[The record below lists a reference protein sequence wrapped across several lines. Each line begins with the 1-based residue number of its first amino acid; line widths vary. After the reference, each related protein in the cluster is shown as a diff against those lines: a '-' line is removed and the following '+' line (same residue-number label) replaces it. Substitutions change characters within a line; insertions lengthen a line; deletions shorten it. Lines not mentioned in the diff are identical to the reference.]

1 MPVNIPDTLPAS
13 EVLKNENVFV
23 MHQSRAVTQDIRPL
37 RIGILNLMPLKETT
51 ETHLIRML
59 SNTPIQVEIVLLYT
73 KTHTPKHTSTE
84 HLESFYQSFDDLEN
98 KKHKTE
104 TEIKELERD
113 IRDLTIEIENSD
125 SLKFVEKVAR
135 DDLGMVKPR
144 EIIYID
150 KNKIKNPFINIFK
163 KDN

>member
-1 MPVNIPDTLPAS
+1 MKKKKKRRLKLGRLLLIGLVIYLSAIFIHQNTLM
-13 EVLKNENVFV
+13 N
-23 MHQSRAVTQDIRPL
+23 
-37 RIGILNLMPLKETT
+37 
-51 ETHLIRML
+51 
-59 SNTPIQVEIVLLYT
+59 
-73 KTHTPKHTSTE
+73 
-84 HLESFYQSFDDLEN
+84 DLEN
-98 KKHKTE
+98 KKHKTK

-125 SLKFVEKVAR
+125 SLEFVEKVAR

>member
-1 MPVNIPDTLPAS
+1 MKKKKKRRLKLGRLLFIGLAIYISAIFVHQNTLM
-13 EVLKNENVFV
+13 K
-23 MHQSRAVTQDIRPL
+23 
-37 RIGILNLMPLKETT
+37 G
-51 ETHLIRML
+51 
-59 SNTPIQVEIVLLYT
+59 
-73 KTHTPKHTSTE
+73 
-84 HLESFYQSFDDLEN
+84 LEN
-98 KKHKTE
+98 KKHSAE

-125 SLKFVEKVAR
+125 SLEFVEKVAR

-150 KNKIKNPFINIFK
+150 KNKIKNPFVNIFK